1 MRREFELT
9 NGDGDAISLNDKK
22 GLLGVD
28 PEGLGISISNNF
40 NASNGNQRL
49 VECEADFEEFK
60 IDIIYGLR
68 DHQQTYQIYLEFVKF
83 LSHPPIVLKYA
94 SDAGEKYRNVALKRL
109 TKSERSFGRLLKE
122 SLLLEYLTPW
132 YEVKKAEIQQSNQ
145 KYIREGKYTDSL
157 FLTCILKMQ
166 MKRPEL
172 LMFRMIQFIFS
183 TIKIVVRL

>member
-1 MRREFELT
+1 M
-9 NGDGDAISLNDKK
+9 
-22 GLLGVD
+22 
-28 PEGLGISISNNF
+28 
-40 NASNGNQRL
+40 

-132 YEVKKAEIQQSNQ
+132 YEVKKQKFNKVIK
-145 KYIREGKYTDSL
+145 KYIREENIRIHFSL
-157 FLTCILKMQ
+157 RVYSKCK
-166 MKRPEL
+166 
-172 LMFRMIQFIFS
+172 
-183 TIKIVVRL
+183 